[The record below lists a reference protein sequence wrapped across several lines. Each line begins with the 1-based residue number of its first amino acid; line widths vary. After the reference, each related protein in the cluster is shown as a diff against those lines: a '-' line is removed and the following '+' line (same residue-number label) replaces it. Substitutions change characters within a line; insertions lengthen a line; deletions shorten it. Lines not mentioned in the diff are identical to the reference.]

1 MLQCPHDRSHL
12 SLLSCVG
19 SIHVVRHGQAAFGT
33 DDYDRLTDVGATQA
47 RLLGEYFTARNLR
60 FDAVFTGTL
69 LRQQQTAQAL
79 LQGGAELA
87 ADIAQEH
94 FTGLNE
100 YDPQAILLAHTG
112 NAPLPVEA
120 AARRDPTVV
129 REHFRMLRDALNAW
143 AEDRIQ
149 PKGMLAFQ
157 AFQAGAVAALIEAR
171 QRFPDGRVLIVS
183 SGGPIAAMVAA
194 ALSAPPSAAVELNLR
209 IRNCSVTEFT
219 STPRRHSLLSFNAV
233 PHLDAQ
239 PDASLIT
246 YA

>member
-1 MLQCPHDRSHL
+1 M
-12 SLLSCVG
+12 G
-19 SIHVVRHGQAAFGT
+19 SIYVVRHGQAAFGT
-33 DDYDRLTDVGATQA
+33 DDYDRLTEVGLAQA
-47 RLLGEYFTARNLR
+47 RLLGEYFAARRLR

-69 LRQQQTAQAL
+69 LRQQQTARGL
-79 LQGGAELA
+79 LQGGTDLA
-87 ADIAQEH
+87 AEVAEEH

-100 YDPQAILLAHTG
+100 YDPEAILLAHTG
-112 NAPLPVEA
+112 NVPAPAAA
-120 AARRDPTVV
+120 AARRDPKVV
-129 REHFRMLRDALNAW
+129 REHFRMLRDALTAW

-157 AFQAGAVAALIEAR
+157 GFQEGAVAALIEAR
-171 QRFPDGRVLIVS
+171 QRFPDGKVLIVS

-194 ALSAPPSAAVELNLR
+194 SLNAPPSAAVELNLR

-219 STPRRHSLLSFNAV
+219 SNPKRHSLLSFNAV